1 MSYLNVGAPVPR
13 LPRTGAAF
21 SSDDGKKE
29 GATDHELDVQY
40 LSDAVQGSHASDI
53 AAFKTDHC

>member
-1 MSYLNVGAPVPR
+1 VPR